1 MDKSHYKILLV
12 DDEVDVLEFLSYN
25 LKKEGYTVLK
35 ARNGHR
41 GLEIAREQHP
51 HLIILDVMMPEL
63 DGIETCRAMRA
74 IPELKASLIVFL
86 TARGEDYSQIA
97 GFKAGADDYITKPI
111 KPNVFTSRIKAL
123 LRRYNYNEEQH
134 SVNALPGLTIDRE
147 KYLVIRDGNEIKLPR
162 KEFELL
168 ILLTSKPNK
177 VFTRN
182 DILNRV
188 WGNDV
193 VVGDRT
199 IDVHVRKIREKIG
212 VDSIKTVK
220 GVGYKYE
227 PDHEN

>member
-1 MDKSHYKILLV
+1 MNKSHYKILLV
-12 DDEVDVLEFLSYN
+12 DDEADVLEFLSYN
-25 LKKEGYTVLK
+25 LEKEGYTVFK
-35 ARNGHR
+35 AKNGHK

-51 HLIILDVMMPEL
+51 HLIILDVMMPEM
-63 DGIETCRAMRA
+63 DGIETCRAIRA
-74 IPELKASLIVFL
+74 VPALKASLIAFL

-111 KPNVFTSRIKAL
+111 KPNVFTSRVKAL
-123 LRRYNYNEEQH
+123 LRRYNHKEEQQN
-134 SVNALPGLTIDRE
+134 VNTLPGMIIDRE
-147 KYLVIRDGNEIKLPR
+147 KYVVIIEGNEIKLPR

-168 ILLTSKPNK
+168 MLLTSKPNK
-177 VFTRN
+177 VFSRN
-182 DILNRV
+182 EIFINV

-212 VDSIKTVK
+212 IDTIKTVK

-227 PDHEN
+227 PSL

>member
-1 MDKSHYKILLV
+1 MDKSQYKILLV

-25 LKKEGYTVLK
+25 LKREGYIVFK
-35 ARNGHR
+35 AKNGR
-41 GLEIAREQHP
+41 KGLEIAREQQP
-51 HLIILDVMMPEL
+51 HLIILDVTMPEP

-86 TARGEDYSQIA
+86 TARGEDYSQLA

-111 KPNVFTSRIKAL
+111 VLSVFTSRVKAL
-123 LRRYNYNEEQH
+123 LRRYNHTEEQQ
-134 SVNALPGLTIDRE
+134 SIMTLPGMIIDRE
-147 KYLVIRDGNEIKLPR
+147 KYLVIREGKEIKMPR

-168 ILLTSKPNK
+168 LFLTSKPNK
-177 VFTRN
+177 VFSRN
-182 DILNRV
+182 EIFTNV

-193 VVGDRT
+193 IVGDRT

-212 VDSIKTVK
+212 MDNIKTIK

-227 PDHEN
+227 P

>member
-1 MDKSHYKILLV
+1 MDNSHYKILLV

-25 LKKEGYTVLK
+25 LKKEGYTVFK
-35 ARNGHR
+35 AKNGR
-41 GLEIAREQHP
+41 KGLEIAREQQP
-51 HLIILDVMMPEL
+51 HLIILDVTMPEP
-63 DGIETCRAMRA
+63 DGIETCRSMRA

-86 TARGEDYSQIA
+86 SARGEDYSQLA

-111 KPNVFTSRIKAL
+111 VPGVFTSRVKAL
-123 LRRYNYNEEQH
+123 LRRYNHTEEQH
-134 SVNALPGLTIDRE
+134 SIMTLPGMIIDRE
-147 KYLVIRDGNEIKLPR
+147 KYVVIREGNEIKLTR

-182 DILNRV
+182 DIYIRV

-212 VDSIKTVK
+212 MDSIITVK

-227 PDHEN
+227 PDYEN

>member
-1 MDKSHYKILLV
+1 MDKSQYKILLV

-25 LKKEGYTVLK
+25 LKREGYTVFK
-35 ARNGHR
+35 AKNGR
-41 GLEIAREQHP
+41 KGLEIAREQQP
-51 HLIILDVMMPEL
+51 HLIILDVTMPEP

-97 GFKAGADDYITKPI
+97 GFKAGADDYITKPVE
-111 KPNVFTSRIKAL
+111 PNVFTSRVKAL
-123 LRRYNYNEEQH
+123 LRRYNH
-134 SVNALPGLTIDRE
+134 SDVNQGIYELPGMIIDRE
-147 KYLVIRDGNEIKLPR
+147 KYLVIREGNEIKMPR

-168 ILLTSKPNK
+168 LLLTSKPNK
-177 VFTRN
+177 VFSRN
-182 DILNRV
+182 EIFTNV

-193 VVGDRT
+193 IVGDRT

-212 VDSIKTVK
+212 MDNIKTIK

-227 PDHEN
+227 P

>member
-1 MDKSHYKILLV
+1 MDNSHYKILLV

-25 LKKEGYTVLK
+25 LKKEGYTVFK
-35 ARNGHR
+35 AKNGR
-41 GLEIAREQHP
+41 KGLEIAREQQP
-51 HLIILDVMMPEL
+51 HLIILDVTMPKP
-63 DGIETCRAMRA
+63 DGIETCRSMRA

-86 TARGEDYSQIA
+86 SARGEDYSQLA

-111 KPNVFTSRIKAL
+111 VPGVFTSRVKAL
-123 LRRYNYNEEQH
+123 LRRYNHTEEQH
-134 SVNALPGLTIDRE
+134 SIMTLPGMIIDRE
-147 KYLVIRDGNEIKLPR
+147 KYVVIREGNEIKLTR

-182 DILNRV
+182 DIYIRV

-212 VDSIKTVK
+212 MDSIITVK

-227 PDHEN
+227 PDYEN

>member
-1 MDKSHYKILLV
+1 MDNSHYKILLV

-25 LKKEGYTVLK
+25 LKKEGYTVFK
-35 ARNGHR
+35 AKNGR
-41 GLEIAREQHP
+41 KGLEIARKQQP
-51 HLIILDVMMPEL
+51 HLIILDVTMPEP

-86 TARGEDYSQIA
+86 TARGEDYSQLA

-111 KPNVFTSRIKAL
+111 VPSVFTSRVKAL
-123 LRRYNYNEEQH
+123 LRRYNHTEEQQ
-134 SVNALPGLTIDRE
+134 SIMTLPGMIIDRE
-147 KYLVIRDGNEIKLPR
+147 KYLVIMEDNEIKLTR

-168 ILLTSKPNK
+168 LLLTSKPNK

-182 DILNRV
+182 DIYIRV
-188 WGNDV
+188 WGSDV

-212 VDSIKTVK
+212 MDSIVTVK

-227 PDHEN
+227 PDYEN

>member
-1 MDKSHYKILLV
+1 MDKSQYKILLV

-25 LKKEGYTVLK
+25 LKREGYTVFK
-35 ARNGHR
+35 AKNGR
-41 GLEIAREQHP
+41 KGLEIAREQQP
-51 HLIILDVMMPEL
+51 HLIILDVTMPEP

-86 TARGEDYSQIA
+86 TARGEDYSQLA

-111 KPNVFTSRIKAL
+111 VLSVFTSRVKAL
-123 LRRYNYNEEQH
+123 LRRYNHTEEQQ
-134 SVNALPGLTIDRE
+134 SIMTLPGMIIDRE
-147 KYLVIRDGNEIKLPR
+147 KYLVIREGKEIKMPR

-168 ILLTSKPNK
+168 LFLTSKPNK
-177 VFTRN
+177 VFSRN
-182 DILNRV
+182 EIFTNV

-193 VVGDRT
+193 IVGDRT

-212 VDSIKTVK
+212 MDNIKTIK

-227 PDHEN
+227 P